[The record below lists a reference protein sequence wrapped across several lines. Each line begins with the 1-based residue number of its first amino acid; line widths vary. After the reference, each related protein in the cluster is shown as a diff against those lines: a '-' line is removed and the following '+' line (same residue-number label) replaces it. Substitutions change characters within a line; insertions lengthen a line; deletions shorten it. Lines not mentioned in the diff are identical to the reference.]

1 MDARC
6 LASWPRC
13 LILVTPF
20 LLSGMQSSLSAAE
33 SADESPSADLAPVMI
48 ADAGQT
54 WNVSDAEDAAESSVP
69 AEFAA
74 NSLDAANMEFAADG
88 ADPLCNEKKMA
99 ALKKAMASAYKPLF
113 YDNKFDY
120 LCDECWCDWWLGD
133 RLKRNCLGDWGVLDV
148 GGQYRARLH
157 NERNMRG
164 LGLTGR
170 DDDFLLHRTRLFG
183 NLEVGD
189 RLRFYAEYLDAE
201 SNYENFPPR
210 QIEVDRSDMLNLF
223 VDGKMFDGDRG
234 DLWLRFGRQELLNG
248 NQRLISPLDWANTR
262 RTFEG
267 VKVFWKGE
275 NWDVDAF
282 WTNPVVV
289 DPVHFDAPNQS
300 QEFSGLYATWKGCPN
315 RNVDLYA
322 IRYIETEGTTFTF
335 NTYGA
340 RWQGSEDAWLWE
352 FEGAYQDGNFNG
364 NDHVAGFYTLG
375 GGRKLESL
383 PWSPVLWLY
392 YDWASGD
399 ETIGNGFHHLF
410 PLGHKYL
417 GFMDL
422 FGRRNLEDANI
433 QLTMKPAEK
442 LTFLAWHHIFWRQ
455 DGDDVPYNVTM
466 SPFVNNP
473 AGSQYLGQELDLLFT
488 WAFHP
493 RQELVFG
500 YSHFWHGSFY
510 DTNPAVPF
518 RGDADFFYTHYQI
531 NF

>member
-1 MDARC
+1 MFSPCARLTIC
-6 LASWPRC
+6 L
-13 LILVTPF
+13 
-20 LLSGMQSSLSAAE
+20 LLPIAMALPGAAAAQEPWAGLSERLNAARLGDIRIDQSSSEESWDAAAA
-33 SADESPSADLAPVMI
+33 STA
-48 ADAGQT
+48 
-54 WNVSDAEDAAESSVP
+54 VSDAALEAAAPQCDEQ
-69 AEFAA
+69 
-74 NSLDAANMEFAADG
+74 
-88 ADPLCNEKKMA
+88 KMA
-99 ALKKAMASAYKPLF
+99 ALNKAMAGAYKPLF
-113 YDNKFDY
+113 YDNNFDY
-120 LCDECWCDWWLGD
+120 LCDDCWCDWWLGD
-133 RLKRNCLGDWGVLDV
+133 GLKRNCLGDWGVLDI

-189 RLRFYAEYLDAE
+189 RLRFYAEYIDAE

-210 QIEVDRSDMLNLF
+210 QIEVNRSDMQNLF
-223 VDGKMFDGDRG
+223 IDGLMFDGDRG

-267 VKVFWKGE
+267 VKLFWKGE
-275 NWDVDAF
+275 NWDLDAF
-282 WTNPVVV
+282 WTNPVPV
-289 DPVHFDAPNQS
+289 DPVHFDAPDQS
-300 QEFSGLYATWKGCPN
+300 QEFSGLYASWKGFPN

-322 IRYIETEGTTFTF
+322 IRYLETEGATPFTF
-335 NTYGA
+335 NTFGA

-352 FEGAYQDGNFNG
+352 VEGAYQDGNFDAS
-364 NDHVAGFYTLG
+364 DHVAGFYTLG

-399 ETIGNGFHHLF
+399 ETISNGFHHLF
-410 PLGHKYL
+410 PLGHKYM
-417 GFMDL
+417 GWMDL
-422 FGRRNLEDANI
+422 YGRRNLEDFNI

-442 LTFLAWHHIFWRQ
+442 LTLIAWHHIFWRQ
-455 DGDDVPYNVTM
+455 DGDDVPYNITM
-466 SPFVNNP
+466 SPFVTNP

-518 RGDADFFYTHYQI
+518 DGDADFFYTHYQI